1 MNSGYYLTDLDGTL
15 LRSNATLSDYSVRV
29 ITDALEA
36 GTVISYATARSYQ
49 SSTAVVSQ
57 IPWRY
62 PLVLYNGALLFDP
75 MHKRVLDGY
84 FLDRERT
91 EAILAIGKSKGFVPL
106 LFALDH
112 QDQEKVLHEKFF
124 RTGDLQFAASRP
136 NDPRFSEMGEL
147 SCPPHLRTLII
158 TYIGLLEELEPLK
171 QAVTT
176 AFGSEV
182 HVHMM
187 KDNYIENHYFLEF
200 SHPQANKQE
209 GLLLWAKHVG
219 CEPGNIT
226 VFGDNL
232 NDVGMF
238 LAAGR
243 KVAVENAHSEILGM
257 ADEVVSNNDQD
268 GVAAYV
274 EARLKMGV

>member
-29 ITDALEA
+29 ITDALDA

-49 SSTAVVSQ
+49 SSAVVVSQ

-75 MHKRVLDGY
+75 VHKRVLDGY
-84 FLDRERT
+84 ILNRERT
-91 EAILAIGKSKGFVPL
+91 EGILAIGRSKGFVPL

-112 QDQEKVLHEKFF
+112 EDQEKVLHEKLF

-136 NDPRFSEMGEL
+136 NDPRFSEMKEL

-158 TYIGLLEELEPLK
+158 TYIGLLEELESLK
-171 QAVTT
+171 QAVTSE
-176 AFGSEV
+176 FGSEV

-219 CEPGNIT
+219 CTPGNIT

-243 KVAVENAHSEILGM
+243 KVAVENAHSQILNM
-257 ADEVVSNNDQD
+257 ADEVIPSNDQD
-268 GVAAYV
+268 GVAGYV
-274 EARLKMGV
+274 EVRLNMGV